1 MRNSPLP
8 SVSIYFETCKL
19 TVPTTLTMTA
29 TTHER
34 EAVYLPPS
42 DLATKYAAG
51 IQRPLAVTP
60 HASAATKGSTLI
72 KSIEHFYVRP
82 RWLFVRVETEGG
94 VVGWGEGTLEGH
106 TEAVQGSLDDI
117 ARR

>member
-1 MRNSPLP
+1 
-8 SVSIYFETCKL
+8 
-19 TVPTTLTMTA
+19 MTA
-29 TTHER
+29 SETR
-34 EAVYLPPS
+34 EAIYLPPS
-42 DLATKYAAG
+42 DQAARYTAG
-51 IQRPLAVTP
+51 IQRFVAPTP
-60 HASAATKGSTLI
+60 HASAAVPGSTRI
-72 KSIEHFYVRP
+72 KTIEHFYVRP